1 MNSLDHTNLSCYMH
15 LKCNRGPSPLCLDWR
30 EICDGRID
38 CFEDGIDEVNCI
50 ELEMN
55 ECEKNEYRCQNGMCV
70 PEQFLNDSPQNPDCL
85 DSTDEK
91 DEELVTGNDVA
102 ADDCAKDPA
111 FRCEESHHSHILRN
125 FVCGDG
131 QETHFRLYESPH
143 IPDTTLEEGFCMNG
157 RDQMLFYS
165 VVLNTEYPNFSSL
178 CWLLLISLMFG
189 RWHTHEVLCNNQL
202 FLSIQSKCN
211 HSSYVILP
219 VLPILQDDVQ
229 FGYWTN
235 RTVNCFSFPQRQLP
249 DFVCYNMQRCPL
261 STSTLV
267 INNFTCIDLKNM
279 EIHRFDQL
287 MRLFRTC
294 LFVDVSGNETHCRH
308 SSLFHCPG
316 TSKCISKYRLLDGI
330 DDCYGGADEKYEDS
344 CNLNQTHRFRCTSE
358 NKCISPILV
367 RDGIKHCKHGED
379 EILSSRKKISFQ
391 NLCNGYVHLL
401 PELGDEQNE
410 TDETNCEQWPCNN
423 QYTRCDGA
431 WTCKNGTDELNC
443 NQFSKCYPNHHE
455 CVSPTTLKVI
465 CLPVDEAGDGKID
478 CFGATDER
486 EHCRQMQS
494 HDFAP
499 YRCWNDTLCVMGECF
514 GNLACPNEGN
524 PSTFS
529 ACTKDPEIETV
540 LTNLMADKILKGI
553 SLPNSDYF
561 LDYKYFSLHVSN
573 NLLFDTR
580 RSYLEIMNESF
591 SIAMIHTHNSEV
603 YSLPTFNENVISSEE
618 TRFRRAWICNRGILI
633 YIGIENI
640 ERCLCPPSYYGYRCQ
655 YQSQRVSLTLQFTK
669 ECAPNCHGIYIVVVI
684 LIDNHQVIHSYEQLT
699 YISTVNCDMKYN
711 LYFLYGSRL
720 KDERKNYTIRID
732 AYNKTDLTYYSSW
745 TLPIK
750 FLFLPVNRIAAHL
763 VIPAH
768 QVDIVNNCQLSCGDH
783 GYCTRY
789 MNNDEKYCHCDSGW
803 SGVNCTIREDKCDC
817 SLDSL
822 CLGTVNNRSIC
833 ICPFNK
839 IGPRCF
845 LHSVCQR
852 NTCKNSGYCV
862 VENDRTSMN
871 NFTCIC
877 STGYSGRTCEVRDSR
892 IDISFHNIKIPQ
904 FVLIHL
910 ITVQTYDDPLITT
923 IVRKIGFDEDTMTL
937 YTSTLFN
944 LIFFQ
949 IENEYYLSF
958 IQINATYVTH
968 LKLQIISSQRCFPL
982 YKLLDQRTMTFPL
995 LRRVKYYHIPCRER
1009 SELNCLYDN
1018 EEFMCLCNKDRFA
1031 NCFHFNFGKKSN
1043 CSQRTECENG
1053 GQCVQ
1058 DHSICPSTTMCICP
1072 ECYYGGKCQ
1081 FTTKGF
1087 SLSLDVIL
1095 AYQIRP
1101 HIYISRQRVII
1112 NMSIAIISVILV
1124 INLISNVLSLMTFW
1138 SKNLRA
1144 VGCGLYLFILSS
1156 LSILSVIILTLKLW
1170 ILILSQMS
1178 LIANRTILWINCI
1191 SMEFLLQSL
1200 LAIRDWLTACVA
1212 IERVFIITKG
1222 VNFSKKKSKQTAQWI
1237 VITVVIF
1244 TMISRIY
1251 DPIHRKLIDDKEEQ
1265 RTWCVVRYSPLMRI
1279 FDSAVHIFHFIIP
1292 SSINLLS
1299 AIMIIVSVART
1310 HSNARRQQTYRQNLK
1325 KQLHH
1330 QKHLIIS
1337 PIINVILSIPR
1348 LIISFLSGCMKS
1360 NRDPQ
1365 LFLFGYFISFLPL
1378 SLTLIVFILPSEPYK
1393 KQFDIVIKQKKQFIR
1408 RCWHLS

>member
-1 MNSLDHTNLSCYMH
+1 MH

-131 QETHFRLYESPH
+131 QEPHFRL
-143 IPDTTLEEGFCMNG
+143 
-157 RDQMLFYS
+157 
-165 VVLNTEYPNFSSL
+165 
-178 CWLLLISLMFG
+178 
-189 RWHTHEVLCNNQL
+189 
-202 FLSIQSKCN
+202 
-211 HSSYVILP
+211 
-219 VLPILQDDVQ
+219 
-229 FGYWTN
+229 
-235 RTVNCFSFPQRQLP
+235 
-249 DFVCYNMQRCPL
+249 
-261 STSTLV
+261 
-267 INNFTCIDLKNM
+267 
-279 EIHRFDQL
+279 FDQL

-540 LTNLMADKILKGI
+540 LTNLMADKILK
-553 SLPNSDYF
+553 
-561 LDYKYFSLHVSN
+561 
-573 NLLFDTR
+573 
-580 RSYLEIMNESF
+580 
-591 SIAMIHTHNSEV
+591 
-603 YSLPTFNENVISSEE
+603 
-618 TRFRRAWICNRGILI
+618 
-633 YIGIENI
+633 
-640 ERCLCPPSYYGYRCQ
+640 
-655 YQSQRVSLTLQFTK
+655 
-669 ECAPNCHGIYIVVVI
+669 
-684 LIDNHQVIHSYEQLT
+684 
-699 YISTVNCDMKYN
+699 
-711 LYFLYGSRL
+711 
-720 KDERKNYTIRID
+720 
-732 AYNKTDLTYYSSW
+732 
-745 TLPIK
+745 
-750 FLFLPVNRIAAHL
+750 
-763 VIPAH
+763 
-768 QVDIVNNCQLSCGDH
+768 
-783 GYCTRY
+783 
-789 MNNDEKYCHCDSGW
+789 
-803 SGVNCTIREDKCDC
+803 
-817 SLDSL
+817 
-822 CLGTVNNRSIC
+822 
-833 ICPFNK
+833 
-839 IGPRCF
+839 
-845 LHSVCQR
+845 
-852 NTCKNSGYCV
+852 
-862 VENDRTSMN
+862 
-871 NFTCIC
+871 
-877 STGYSGRTCEVRDSR
+877 
-892 IDISFHNIKIPQ
+892 
-904 FVLIHL
+904 
-910 ITVQTYDDPLITT
+910 
-923 IVRKIGFDEDTMTL
+923 
-937 YTSTLFN
+937 
-944 LIFFQ
+944 
-949 IENEYYLSF
+949 
-958 IQINATYVTH
+958 
-968 LKLQIISSQRCFPL
+968 
-982 YKLLDQRTMTFPL
+982 
-995 LRRVKYYHIPCRER
+995 
-1009 SELNCLYDN
+1009 
-1018 EEFMCLCNKDRFA
+1018 
-1031 NCFHFNFGKKSN
+1031 
-1043 CSQRTECENG
+1043 ECENG